1 VRRML
6 FKVRFLGLVFPAL
19 LVGMSPVAAQAAGG
33 LGLGTAAGFAVLADS
48 TGLTCTDSSVIGPV
62 GVSSSGTAITSTRCK
77 MQTQL
82 ATSAYADFLT
92 AYNGFATVP
101 PCNPSQILSGT
112 LAGVTLAPGAYCFP
126 AAATLTGTLTLSGTG
141 PWIFEI
147 GTSGTGALTATNF
160 TVVGSNPC
168 NATWWVRQA
177 VTLKTSVFQ
186 GTILAGADITLTG
199 TALAGR
205 ALATGAVTMTGSN
218 VFGCTA
224 GGTVAKHHCN
234 QGVGN
239 GPEGCDPGNSNH
251 HNSSNDELGGTP
263 GDPGRQ
269 GRKSSNA
276 AATVTSTTTS
286 ATNSATSDATSKSSG
301 HAVGGAAGSA
311 TNKAGNAVG
320 KGKGKSNG
328 KNK

>member
-6 FKVRFLGLVFPAL
+6 FKARFLGLVFPAL
-19 LVGMSPVAAQAAGG
+19 LVGVFPVAAQAAGG

-48 TGLTCTDSSVIGPV
+48 TGLTCTDSSVIGPA
-62 GVSSSGTAITSTRCK
+62 GVSSSSTAITSTRCK
-77 MQTQL
+77 MQTQV
-82 ATSAYADFLT
+82 ASGAYADFLS

-101 PCNPSQILSGT
+101 PCNPNQILTGT

-160 TVVGSNPC
+160 TVLGSNPC

-269 GRKSSNA
+269 GRKGSDTTPT
-276 AATVTSTTTS
+276 ATNTTSTAMS
-286 ATNSATSDATSKSSG
+286 SPIGDATSKSSG
-301 HAVGGAAGSA
+301 HVEGSPAGTA
-311 TNKAGNAVG
+311 TNKAGKAAG
-320 KGKGKSNG
+320 KGKGNG